1 MVLMSFRCF
10 PYINLKSGINLDTIY
25 FAMKLKPVKEM
36 LKRLC
41 LVVFI
46 VSALACK
53 ADPRVSVIVSEGDL
67 KPDMQQAVVTKS
79 LVELIENF
87 HYQKVVVDDAFSSIM
102 FDEYLKAIDNGKSY
116 FLQSD
121 IEDFEKYRFTLD
133 DDLREGDLSVAFYI
147 FNVYQKRYS
156 NRIAFALKQI
166 DKKFDFTGKDNYT
179 YDREKLPWL
188 KSDAES
194 DKLWTNRIKYESLNL
209 KVMGTEEAKIKETL
223 KKRYEN
229 LNSQSSKFN
238 NQDVFQI
245 FMNSFTGTV
254 DPHTNYFIP
263 NRAQEFNEELARTFE
278 GIGARLQLEN
288 EIVKIVEV
296 IPGGPAFKAKT
307 IGPNDRIIAVAQ
319 GKDGE
324 FVDVIGWRLD
334 VTVTKIKGPKGTIVR
349 LKIIPAGQELSST
362 PKIIE
367 LVRDKVV
374 LEDQSAKKIIKTVDK
389 DGKSYKIGIIQ
400 LPAFYADFKAMQA
413 GDRNYKST
421 TRDVRLLLDTL
432 KQENVDAVILDLR
445 SNGGGSLPEA
455 ISLTGLFIKSGPV
468 VQVRDRRNK
477 VEVDEDDD
485 PSIAWTGPL
494 GVMID
499 RFSASA
505 SEIFAGAIQD
515 YGRGLIIGNQSYGK
529 GTVQQGIDMSRV
541 IGTADKL
548 MLKAAQSADNK
559 AGSNTRANAPQFG
572 QINLTMA
579 KFYRVN
585 GSTTQHKGVVPD
597 IEFPTVFPIDK
608 YGESSEPRALPW
620 DTIPASKYSPMANLG
635 DAKSK
640 LLALHNERMKSSLDF
655 QYLQEDIIEFAK
667 RDLET
672 SITLNEAQLKKERDE
687 QEEKSLQRENQR
699 RTAKGLPPLK
709 KGEVKPKDDI
719 DFIRDESLQIMSDFI
734 QIK

>member
-1 MVLMSFRCF
+1 
-10 PYINLKSGINLDTIY
+10 
-25 FAMKLKPVKEM
+25 MKLKSVKEM

-41 LVVFI
+41 LAVFI
-46 VSALACK
+46 VAALSCQ
-53 ADPRVSVIVSEGDL
+53 ADPRVNIVVSVNDL
-67 KPDMQQAVVTKS
+67 KPDMQQSVVAKS

-87 HYQKVVVDDAFSSIM
+87 HYQKVVVDDAFSSIV
-102 FDEYLKAIDNGKSY
+102 FDEYLKALDGGKSY

-121 IEDFEKYRFTLD
+121 IVDFEKFRLTMD
-133 DDLREGDLSVAFYI
+133 DDVRSGDLSVPFYI
-147 FNVYQKRYS
+147 FNVYQKRY
-156 NRIAFALKQI
+156 NDRVNFALKEI
-166 DKKFDFTGKDNYT
+166 EKKFNFTSNDTYT

-188 KSDAES
+188 KSES
-194 DKLWTNRIKYESLNL
+194 ESNSLWSKRIKYEMLNL
-209 KVMGTEEAKIKETL
+209 RITGTEEAKIKETL

-229 LNSQSSKFN
+229 LISQSTKFN
-238 NQDVFQI
+238 QQDVFQI

-254 DPHTNYFIP
+254 DPHTSYFVP
-263 NRAQEFNEELARTFE
+263 NRAQEFNEDLARTFE
-278 GIGARLQLEN
+278 GIGASLQLEN
-288 EIVKIVEV
+288 EVVKIAAI
-296 IPGGPAFKAKT
+296 IPGGPAFKSKA
-307 IGPNDRIIAVAQ
+307 IHANDRIIAVAQ

-362 PKIIE
+362 PKIVE
-367 LVRDKVV
+367 LVREKIV
-374 LEDQSAKKIIKTVDK
+374 LEDQSAKKIIKTINSG
-389 DGKSYKIGIIQ
+389 GKSYKIGIIQ

-413 GDRNYKST
+413 GDPNYKST
-421 TRDVRLLLDTL
+421 TRDVKLLLDTL
-432 KQENVDAVILDLR
+432 KREKVDAVVLDLR

-477 VEVDEDDD
+477 IEVSEDEDD
-485 PSIAWTGPL
+485 SIAWTGPL
-494 GVMID
+494 GVFLD

-515 YGRGLIIGNQSYGK
+515 YERGIVIGNQSYGK

-541 IGTADKL
+541 ISTTDKL
-548 MLKAAQSADNK
+548 MLKGAQAVNAKGAQSDVKVTNP
-559 AGSNTRANAPQFG
+559 TRTNAPEFG

-585 GSTTQHKGVVPD
+585 GSSTQHKGVVPD
-597 IEFPTVFPIDK
+597 IEFPTVFSKDK

-620 DTIPASKYSPMANLG
+620 DTISPSQFSPVAGL
-635 DAKSK
+635 DEVKRK
-640 LLALHNERMKSSLDF
+640 LIALHQERMKTSVGFKD
-655 QYLQEDIIEFAK
+655 LQEGIAEFAK
-667 RDLET
+667 REAET

-687 QEEKSLQRENQR
+687 QEAKSLLRENEKR
-699 RTAKGLPPLK
+699 AAKGLAPLK
-709 KGEVKPKDDI
+709 KGETKPKEDI
-719 DFIRDESLQIMSDFI
+719 DFIRDEGLQIIADFI

>member
-1 MVLMSFRCF
+1 
-10 PYINLKSGINLDTIY
+10 
-25 FAMKLKPVKEM
+25 MKLKSVKEM

-41 LVVFI
+41 LAVFI
-46 VSALACK
+46 VAALSCQ
-53 ADPRVSVIVSEGDL
+53 ADPRVNIVVSVNDL
-67 KPDMQQAVVTKS
+67 KPDMQQSVVAKS

-87 HYQKVVVDDAFSSIM
+87 HYQKVVVDDAFSSIV
-102 FDEYLKAIDNGKSY
+102 FDEYLKALDGGKSY

-121 IEDFEKYRFTLD
+121 IADFEKFRLTMD
-133 DDLREGDLSVAFYI
+133 DDVRTGDLSVPFYI
-147 FNVYQKRYS
+147 FNVYQKRYNDRVS
-156 NRIAFALKQI
+156 FALKEI
-166 DKKFDFTGKDNYT
+166 EKKFSFTSNDTYT

-188 KSDAES
+188 KSES
-194 DKLWTNRIKYESLNL
+194 ESNSLWSKRIKYEMLNL
-209 KVMGTEEAKIKETL
+209 KITGTEEAKIKETL

-229 LNSQSSKFN
+229 LISQSTKFN
-238 NQDVFQI
+238 QQDVFQI

-254 DPHTNYFIP
+254 DPHTSYFVP
-263 NRAQEFNEELARTFE
+263 NRAQEFNEDLARTFE
-278 GIGARLQLEN
+278 GIGARLQLDN
-288 EIVKIVEV
+288 EVVKIAEI
-296 IPGGPAFKAKT
+296 IPGGPAFKSKA
-307 IGPNDRIIAVAQ
+307 IQANDRIIAVAQ

-349 LKIIPAGQELSST
+349 LKVIPAGQELSST
-362 PKIIE
+362 PKIVE

-374 LEDQSAKKIIKTVDK
+374 LEDQSAKRIIKTINSG
-389 DGKSYKIGIIQ
+389 GKSYKIGIIQ

-413 GDRNYKST
+413 GDPNYKST
-421 TRDVRLLLDTL
+421 TRDVKLLLDTL
-432 KQENVDAVILDLR
+432 KREKVDAVVLDLR

-477 VEVDEDDD
+477 IEVSEDEDE
-485 PSIAWTGPL
+485 SIAWTGPL
-494 GVMID
+494 GVFVD

-515 YGRGLIIGNQSYGK
+515 YGRGIVIGNQSYGK

-541 IGTADKL
+541 ISTTDKL
-548 MLKAAQSADNK
+548 MLKGAQTVNNK
-559 AGSNTRANAPQFG
+559 GSQSDAKGANVTRTNAPEFG

-585 GSTTQHKGVVPD
+585 GSSTQHKGVVPD
-597 IEFPTVFPIDK
+597 IEFPTVFPKDK

-620 DTIPASKYSPMANLG
+620 DTISPSQFSPVAGL
-635 DAKSK
+635 DEVKRK
-640 LLALHNERMKSSLDF
+640 LIALHQERMKTSVGFKD
-655 QYLQEDIIEFAK
+655 LQEDIAEFAK
-667 RDLET
+667 RESEK

-687 QEEKSLQRENQR
+687 QEAKSLLRENQKR
-699 RTAKGLPPLK
+699 AAKGLAPLK
-709 KGEVKPKDDI
+709 KGETKPKEDI
-719 DFIRDESLQIMSDFI
+719 DFIRDEGLQIIADFI

>member
-1 MVLMSFRCF
+1 
-10 PYINLKSGINLDTIY
+10 
-25 FAMKLKPVKEM
+25 M

-41 LVVFI
+41 LAIFI
-46 VSALACK
+46 VAALSCK
-53 ADPRVSVIVSEGDL
+53 ADPRVNIVVSANDL
-67 KPDMQQAVVTKS
+67 KPDMQQSVVAKS

-87 HYQKVVVDDAFSSIM
+87 HYQKVVVDDAFSSIV
-102 FDEYLKAIDNGKSY
+102 FDEYLKALDGGKSY

-121 IEDFEKYRFTLD
+121 ITDFEKFRLTLD
-133 DDLREGDLSVAFYI
+133 DDVRSGDLSVPFYI
-147 FNVYQKRYS
+147 FNVYQKRY
-156 NRIAFALKQI
+156 NDRVNFALKEI
-166 DKKFDFTGKDNYT
+166 EKKFNFTSNDTYT

-188 KSDAES
+188 KSES
-194 DKLWTNRIKYESLNL
+194 ESNSLWSKRIKYEMLNL
-209 KVMGTEEAKIKETL
+209 KITGTEESKMKETL

-229 LNSQSSKFN
+229 LISQSTKFN
-238 NQDVFQI
+238 QQDVFQI

-254 DPHTNYFIP
+254 DPHTSYFVP
-263 NRAQEFNEELARTFE
+263 NRAQEFNEDLARTFE

-288 EIVKIVEV
+288 EVVKIAEI
-296 IPGGPAFKAKT
+296 IPGGPAFKSKA
-307 IGPNDRIIAVAQ
+307 IQANDRIIAVAQ

-349 LKIIPAGQELSST
+349 LKVIPAGQELSST
-362 PKIIE
+362 PKIVE

-374 LEDQSAKKIIKTVDK
+374 LEDQSAKKIIKTITSG
-389 DGKSYKIGIIQ
+389 GKSYKIGIIQ

-413 GDRNYKST
+413 GDPNYKST
-421 TRDVRLLLDTL
+421 TRDVKLLLDTL
-432 KQENVDAVILDLR
+432 KREKVDAVVLDLR

-477 VEVDEDDD
+477 IEVSEDEDD
-485 PSIAWTGPL
+485 SIAWTGPL
-494 GVMID
+494 GVFLD

-515 YGRGLIIGNQSYGK
+515 YGRGVIIGNQSYGK

-541 IGTADKL
+541 ISTTDKL
-548 MLKAAQSADNK
+548 MLKGAQTVSNK
-559 AGSNTRANAPQFG
+559 GSQSDAKGANTTRTNAPEFG

-585 GSTTQHKGVVPD
+585 GSSTQHKGVVPD
-597 IEFPTVFPIDK
+597 IEFPTVFPKDK

-620 DTIPASKYSPMANLG
+620 DTISPSQFSPVADM
-635 DAKSK
+635 DEVKRK
-640 LLALHNERMKSSLDF
+640 LIALHQERMKTSVGFKD
-655 QYLQEDIIEFAK
+655 LQEDIAEFAK
-667 RDLET
+667 REAET
-672 SITLNEAQLKKERDE
+672 SITLNEAQLKKERDD
-687 QEEKSLQRENQR
+687 QEAKSLQRENQKR
-699 RTAKGLPPLK
+699 AAKGLAPLK
-709 KGEVKPKDDI
+709 KGETKPKEDI
-719 DFIRDESLQIMSDFI
+719 DFIRDEGLQIIADFI

>member
-1 MVLMSFRCF
+1 
-10 PYINLKSGINLDTIY
+10 
-25 FAMKLKPVKEM
+25 MKLKSVKEM

-41 LVVFI
+41 LAVFI
-46 VSALACK
+46 VAALSCQ
-53 ADPRVSVIVSEGDL
+53 ADPRVNIVVSVNDL
-67 KPDMQQAVVTKS
+67 KPDMQQSVVAKS

-87 HYQKVVVDDAFSSIM
+87 HYQKVVVDDAFSSIV
-102 FDEYLKAIDNGKSY
+102 FDEYLKALDGGKSY

-121 IEDFEKYRFTLD
+121 IADFEKFRLTMD
-133 DDLREGDLSVAFYI
+133 DDVRSGDLSVPFYI
-147 FNVYQKRYS
+147 FNVYQKRY
-156 NRIAFALKQI
+156 NDRVNFALKEI
-166 DKKFDFTGKDNYT
+166 EKKFSFTSNDTYT

-188 KSDAES
+188 KSETES
-194 DKLWTNRIKYESLNL
+194 NSLWSKRIKYEMLNL
-209 KVMGTEEAKIKETL
+209 KITGTEEAKIKETL

-229 LNSQSSKFN
+229 LISQSTKFN
-238 NQDVFQI
+238 QQDVFQI

-254 DPHTNYFIP
+254 DPHTSYFVP
-263 NRAQEFNEELARTFE
+263 NRAQEFNEDLARTFE
-278 GIGARLQLEN
+278 GIGARLQLDN
-288 EIVKIVEV
+288 EVVKIAEI
-296 IPGGPAFKAKT
+296 IPGGPAFKSKA
-307 IGPNDRIIAVAQ
+307 IQANDRIIAVAQ

-349 LKIIPAGQELSST
+349 LKVIPAGQELSST
-362 PKIIE
+362 PKIVE

-374 LEDQSAKKIIKTVDK
+374 LEDQSAKRIIKTINSG
-389 DGKSYKIGIIQ
+389 GKSYKIGIIQ

-413 GDRNYKST
+413 GDPNYKST

-432 KQENVDAVILDLR
+432 KREKVDAVVLDLR

-477 VEVDEDDD
+477 IEVSEDEDE
-485 PSIAWTGPL
+485 SVAWTGPL
-494 GVMID
+494 GVFVD

-515 YGRGLIIGNQSYGK
+515 YGRGVIIGNQSYGK

-541 IGTADKL
+541 ISTTDKL
-548 MLKAAQSADNK
+548 MLKGAQTVNTK
-559 AGSNTRANAPQFG
+559 GSQSDAKGANVTRTNAPEFG

-585 GSTTQHKGVVPD
+585 GSSTQHKGVVPD
-597 IEFPTVFPIDK
+597 IEFPTVFPKDK

-620 DTIPASKYSPMANLG
+620 DTISPSQFSPVAGL
-635 DAKSK
+635 DAVKRK
-640 LLALHNERMKSSLDF
+640 LIAMHQERMKTSVGFKD
-655 QYLQEDIIEFAK
+655 LQEDIAEFAK
-667 RDLET
+667 REAET

-687 QEEKSLQRENQR
+687 QEAKSLLRENQKR
-699 RTAKGLPPLK
+699 AAKGLAPLK
-709 KGEVKPKDDI
+709 KGEIKPKEDI
-719 DFIRDESLQIMSDFI
+719 DFIRDEGLQIIADFI